1 MASIVP
7 KEKQMTIAQKKAL
20 LDKAADKIND
30 KAKKIICGRI
40 GRTPE
45 IQEKL
50 NIKWIATPSYKINQL
65 AGGGF
70 PRGKFSIVSGAED
83 SGKTSILLETIA
95 YQMKTNP
102 DFVAIWLESENS
114 LNLEYI
120 VETFNIDPER
130 FFFIEHEKDGGAEV
144 AMDILSAIAD
154 SGAADIVVVNSL
166 KALVPKTELE
176 NSLEKDTIAL
186 QARFNSKMIKKFTAR
201 TQEHDTAFVI
211 VTHLTTLI
219 GTMSKNPYV
228 LAGGKAIR
236 YASMLTLEF
245 NKVSILEGDPIT
257 KEEGLKIRV
266 TCRKNHCVCN
276 RFPYGAIDYYVRYG
290 EGVAWEIELMQAAF
304 DMGILVQKGAWISEI
319 DQQTQEVA
327 VDENGSPLKWNG
339 KNAFKEYIVHTPSY
353 RKKLEAMVNGTFEI
367 EALSD
372 EELKEIQ
379 SDEVDCSK
387 AVTEMEPEPNQDPI
401 EASRKAKK
409 SKQ

>member
-1 MASIVP
+1 M
-7 KEKQMTIAQKKAL
+7 KA
-20 LDKAADKIND
+20 
-30 KAKKIICGRI
+30 
-40 GRTPE
+40 
-45 IQEKL
+45 
-50 NIKWIATPSYKINQL
+50 
-65 AGGGF
+65 
-70 PRGKFSIVSGAED
+70 
-83 SGKTSILLETIA
+83 
-95 YQMKTNP
+95 NP

-114 LNLEYI
+114 LSLDYI
-120 VETFNIDPER
+120 VNTFNIDPER

-228 LAGGKAIR
+228 LSGGKAIR

-266 TCRKNHCVCN
+266 TCRKNHCACN

-327 VDENGSPLKWNG
+327 IDENGNPLKWNG
-339 KNAFKEYIVHTPSY
+339 KNAFKEYIVHTPGY
-353 RKKLEAMVNGTFEI
+353 RERLEAMVNGTFEI

-379 SDEVDCSK
+379 SDEVDCAK
-387 AVTEMEPEPNQDPI
+387 AVGEMEPESEPDQDPI
-401 EASRKAKK
+401 EASRNTKK
-409 SKQ
+409 PKNKKGA